1 MREKKQAEK
10 GKSKH
15 LRKGNRFGRDKAA
28 IGKVI
33 TVVLVIVLSA
43 LLLTTVFTQFL
54 PILKYSGTAMEPTLT
69 DGQYVMAF
77 KTDHIESGDIVA
89 FYYNNS
95 VLVRRVIAT
104 EGQQI
109 AVDLFGTVTVDGQ
122 ETEEAYVSEKTLGQS
137 NQEYPCNV
145 PLDSF
150 FVMGDNREQSMDSRL
165 QEIGTIHE
173 SRIIGKLIL
182 Y

>member
-1 MREKKQAEK
+1 MARAKA
-10 GKSKH
+10 KSKH
-15 LRKGNRFGRDKAA
+15 LRKGNRFKRDKAA

-33 TVVLVIVLSA
+33 TVLLVIVLSG
-43 LLLTTVFTQFL
+43 LLLATLFTQVL
-54 PILKYSGTAMEPTLT
+54 PILKYSGTSMEPTLT
-69 DGQYVMAF
+69 DGQYVLAI
-77 KTDHIESGDIVA
+77 KTDDIESGDIIA

-104 EGQQI
+104 EGQQVS
-109 AVDLFGTVTVDGQ
+109 VDLFGTVTVDGQ
-122 ETEEAYVSEKTLGQS
+122 ELQEPYIADKTLGQS

-145 PLDSF
+145 PLDSY
-150 FVMGDNREQSMDSRL
+150 FVMGDNRTQSMDSRL
-165 QEIGTIHE
+165 QEIGTVNQ